1 MGIGAVIFLILLGL
15 ILIWLELLV
24 IPGTTIAGI
33 GGILLVGAGV
43 YIAFDAI
50 GTSAG
55 LWTLGSALVLLVVS
69 IVFFLKSNTWKK
81 LSLND
86 SVQSTVEHYKENS
99 IKPGDTATAISRLG
113 PSGTVRVNDINVE
126 AESLDGL
133 IDPGTKLKITEV
145 RKNKVFVKIL
155 KK

>member
-43 YIAFDAI
+43 YIAFDSV
-50 GTSAG
+50 GTAAG
-55 LWTLGSALVLLVVS
+55 VWSLAGSLVLLIVS

-86 SVQSTVEHYKENS
+86 AVQSKVEYYKEDS
-99 IKPGDTATAISRLG
+99 IKPGDTATAVSRLS
-113 PSGTVRVNDINVE
+113 PSGTVRVNDITVE
-126 AESLDGL
+126 AESLDGM
-133 IDPGTKLKITEV
+133 IDPGTKLKVIEV
-145 RKNKVFVKIL
+145 RKNRIIVRTF